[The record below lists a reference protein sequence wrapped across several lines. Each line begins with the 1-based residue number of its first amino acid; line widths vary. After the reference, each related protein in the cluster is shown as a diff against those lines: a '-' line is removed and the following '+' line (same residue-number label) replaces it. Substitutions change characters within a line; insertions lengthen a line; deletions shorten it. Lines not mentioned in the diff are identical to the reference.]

1 MTQKKPIIGITP
13 DLAQNCEKYIYAA
26 FPWYALRK
34 NYADAIIRAGGVPL
48 LLPYQDN
55 TTINELLAI
64 IDGVV
69 IPGGDED
76 IHPKFYE
83 AEYSED
89 AIIANNERDEFEILV
104 LKKSLARN
112 IPVLG
117 ICRGMQ
123 LLNIAF
129 GGNLIQHIPDYIK
142 NNNQDIIINHEQPT
156 PKNIVSHSITIEAG
170 TKLAKITNNKTHVM
184 VNSTHH
190 QAIDRVGSGLVV
202 SAKANDGIIEAIE
215 LQNHKFIIGVQWHPE
230 YLNDNNV
237 DLNLFKELIKASS

>member
-1 MTQKKPIIGITP
+1 MTQKKPIIGLTL
-13 DLAQNCEKYIYAA
+13 DLANNCEKYSYAA

-34 NYADAIIRAGGVPL
+34 NYADAIIKAGGVPL
-48 LLPYQDN
+48 LLPYQSS
-55 TTINELLAI
+55 TINELLAI

-83 AEYSED
+83 PEYAED
-89 AIIANNERDEFEILV
+89 VVIANNERDEFEILV

-112 IPVLG
+112 IPILG

-123 LLNIAF
+123 LLNVAF
-129 GGNLIQHIPDYIK
+129 GGSLIQHIPDYMK
-142 NNNQDIIINHEQPT
+142 NNNQTIIINHEQPS
-156 PKNIVSHSITIEAG
+156 PKNIVSHSITIESG
-170 TKLAKITNNKTHVM
+170 TKLAKMTNNKTQIM

-190 QAIDRVGSGLVV
+190 QAIDRVGNGLVV

-230 YLNDNNV
+230 YLNDNDV
-237 DLNLFKELIKASS
+237 DLNLFKELIKATS

>member
-1 MTQKKPIIGITP
+1 MTQKKPIIGLTL
-13 DLAQNCEKYIYAA
+13 DLANNCEKYSYAA

-34 NYADAIIRAGGVPL
+34 NYADAIIKAGGVPL
-48 LLPYQDN
+48 LLPYQSS
-55 TTINELLAI
+55 TINELLAI

-83 AEYSED
+83 PEYAED
-89 AIIANNERDEFEILV
+89 VVIANNERDEFEILV

-112 IPVLG
+112 IPILG

-123 LLNIAF
+123 LLNVAF
-129 GGNLIQHIPDYIK
+129 GGSLIQHIPDYMK
-142 NNNQDIIINHEQPT
+142 NNNQTIIINHEQPS
-156 PKNIVSHSITIEAG
+156 PKNIVSHSITIESG
-170 TKLAKITNNKTHVM
+170 TKLAKMTNNKTQVM

-190 QAIDRVGSGLVV
+190 QAIDRVGNGLVV

-215 LQNHKFIIGVQWHPE
+215 LQNHKFVIGAQWHPE
-230 YLNDNNV
+230 YLNDNDV